1 MIFLVVSN
9 KNLQKKWLLL
19 VYNLVWRCQLS
30 FEDLTES
37 IYVTCRN
44 DDDDDFDNKPFF
56 NIMMISFRDEKIKTN
71 ASSKESRY

>member
-37 IYVTCRN
+37 IYVTCNN
-44 DDDDDFDNKPFF
+44 DDDDDDDDFENKPFF
-56 NIMMISFRDEKIKTN
+56 NNDDIFSG
-71 ASSKESRY
+71 